1 MKPHSRNSIRRSSAA
16 TSAALATSRSPAGQ
30 ASRQPSR
37 QWICTYAASGLT
49 GAALAS
55 SVLIT
60 ADATSVYE
68 GESLPQVLMLLA
80 AGLVASFGKLL
91 PLPEGPK
98 ARLPLA
104 LLAAIVG
111 WLALSSI
118 SATWL
123 ANGRA
128 AWNGF
133 WHVAGLIVFGCL
145 FSRLCRWPNVARVAA
160 QLLVI
165 GAMMLAVHA
174 VHQYYVS
181 MPEARARYEQNPDR
195 ELAELGLDAPPG
207 SALRTQ
213 FESRLQS
220 PEPLA
225 TFALTNSLA
234 VVLSAALIFQA
245 IVIVD
250 GLRRRPH
257 DYLAIATSL
266 LAWLL
271 VGAACLLTKS
281 RTAFLSIGLI
291 AILTAFVAWRLRRA
305 STSEQRRSRPAR
317 VWITVAAAAC
327 VASFAAVV
335 GLLSRDTLIL
345 SEAPKSV
352 AFRLEYWQATSKMI
366 LDHPLV
372 GVGLGNFQSYYPR
385 YKLETASETIADP
398 HNWLFDIAA
407 CCSLLVL
414 ALVLIS
420 LAIVLVR
427 NYSLLREQSRGET
440 SQLPSNASNA
450 SSNEPL
456 SLEQESHRQ
465 SVAKALWIGA
475 GAGWVLTAALQ
486 WILHEAIDLEA
497 ASLGLIVSL
506 IAWALMRRAPAPSEV
521 VLRGAGLAAAATM
534 LVCLLATGS
543 WQASGIA
550 LPLVAW
556 LAISSF
562 GRNTDDE
569 TAELSTDT
577 AQRAIDW
584 RSAWQPA
591 VMAVLLAGFI
601 FQTWRPV
608 NSSWAH
614 EQQAYAASARGDLN
628 SALQS
633 ARQSREA
640 DPINPMPYRL
650 VVQMLV
656 YRADME
662 PPERLEAL
670 CDQVESE
677 LAALLECDPVPHL
690 QWNFAAESAMTLA
703 AAAESHAPSA
713 GLDPGSPEGSAW
725 IRVVSPLARRMLER
739 AAEYQQGAIERYPS
753 SVAHHAQLAVILTLL
768 ERQADAR
775 VEIDT
780 AFALSE
786 ATPHLDRKLKKQRI
800 WLPAALT
807 RFPPPAIERPVPGSS
822 WVWAEP
828 LCQFL
833 RSKLVN

>member
-1 MKPHSRNSIRRSSAA
+1 MNSKSRNPVRRSSAA
-16 TSAALATSRSPAGQ
+16 TSASLAASRSPVG
-30 ASRQPSR
+30 QPSR
-37 QWICTYAASGLT
+37 PWICTYVASGLA

-80 AGLVASFGKLL
+80 AGLVASFGKLS

-111 WLALSSI
+111 WLAISSI

-123 ANGRA
+123 ADGRA

-133 WHVAGLIVFGCL
+133 WHIAGLIVFGCL

-174 VHQYYVS
+174 VHQYFVS
-181 MPEARARYEQNPDR
+181 MPEARARYEQDPER

-207 SALRTQ
+207 SALRMQ

-245 IVIVD
+245 VVIID
-250 GLRRRPH
+250 GLRRRPQ

-266 LAWLL
+266 LAWLF

-281 RTAFLSIGLI
+281 RTAFLSMGLI
-291 AILTAFVAWRLRRA
+291 AILTAFVAWRMRRA
-305 STSEQRRSRPAR
+305 STSEHRRSRPAR
-317 VWITVAAAAC
+317 VWIAVGVAGCVAA
-327 VASFAAVV
+327 FAAVV
-335 GLLSRDTLIL
+335 GVLSRDTLIL

-385 YKLETASETIADP
+385 YKLQTASETIADP

-420 LAIVLVR
+420 LAIVLLR
-427 NYSLLREQSRGET
+427 NYSLLREQSRGEAL
-440 SQLPSNASNA
+440 QLPDALNA
-450 SSNEPL
+450 SSNESL
-456 SLEQESHRQ
+456 SLEQEAHRQ
-465 SVAKALWIGA
+465 SVAQALWIGA

-486 WILHEAIDLEA
+486 WILHESIDLEA
-497 ASLGLIVSL
+497 AGLGLIVSL
-506 IAWALMRRAPAPSEV
+506 VVWALMRRAPAPSEA
-521 VLRGAGLAAAATM
+521 VLRGAGLAAATTM

-562 GRNTDDE
+562 GRNTNDE
-569 TAELSTDT
+569 TAEPSTDT

-591 VMAVLLAGFI
+591 VMVLLLAGFI

-608 NSSWAH
+608 NSSWTH
-614 EQQAYAASARGDLN
+614 EQQVYAASARGDLD

-656 YRADME
+656 YRIDMQ

-677 LAALLECDPVPHL
+677 LAALLECDPVPDL
-690 QWNFAAESAMTLA
+690 PWNYAAESAMTLA

-713 GLDPGSPEGSAW
+713 DLVPESPEGYAR
-725 IRVVSPLARRMLER
+725 IAVVSPLARRMLER
-739 AAEYQQGAIERYPS
+739 AAEYQQGAVERYPS
-753 SVAHHAQLAVILTLL
+753 SVAHHAQLGVILTLL
-768 ERQADAR
+768 
-775 VEIDT
+775 
-780 AFALSE
+780 
-786 ATPHLDRKLKKQRI
+786 DR
-800 WLPAALT
+800 
-807 RFPPPAIERPVPGSS
+807 
-822 WVWAEP
+822 
-828 LCQFL
+828 
-833 RSKLVN
+833 